1 MTGMPHSVAVLGA
14 GVVGLSTALT
24 LQHAGFQVALFDKAE
39 PGKGASFGNAG
50 IFADYARLP
59 MASFSNLIAMPGML
73 LDPESSLSIR
83 RSHVAKMVPWGLHFT
98 KATLPSNYKRAGD
111 ALTQLSERA
120 QTADVRLWELAG
132 AQDLIGANGC
142 LALYGGDGGPGKG
155 LAAQLNERQHRGVA
169 LEFLDRNAV
178 HDLEPDLLPFYGGG
192 VLYRLTRF
200 AKSPYELCCRLF
212 SKFISSGGQFRHAEV
227 RHIEVSESHAAV
239 VYGQA
244 KDTFDAV
251 VLAAGVASRDI
262 AQQLGLDMPVVS
274 ERGYHLMVDVS
285 QRQISRPV
293 VWLDK
298 SVFLTPM
305 SQGIRVAGT
314 AEFANP
320 DDSPSATRSALMLRI
335 ARTMIGEET
344 HQRSEWVGSRPS
356 TPDSLPVIGFSKGNR
371 RVICAFG
378 HGHLGLSLSAVTGE
392 LVCQLLHGAV
402 EDTLLQA
409 LSPHRF
415 SQ

>member
-1 MTGMPHSVAVLGA
+1 M
-14 GVVGLSTALT
+14 
-24 LQHAGFQVALFDKAE
+24 
-39 PGKGASFGNAG
+39 
-50 IFADYARLP
+50 
-59 MASFSNLIAMPGML
+59 
-73 LDPESSLSIR
+73 
-83 RSHVAKMVPWGLHFT
+83 
-98 KATLPSNYKRAGD
+98 
-111 ALTQLSERA
+111 
-120 QTADVRLWELAG
+120 
-132 AQDLIGANGC
+132 
-142 LALYGGDGGPGKG
+142 
-155 LAAQLNERQHRGVA
+155 
-169 LEFLDRNAV
+169 
-178 HDLEPDLLPFYGGG
+178 
-192 VLYRLTRF
+192 
-200 AKSPYELCCRLF
+200 
-212 SKFISSGGQFRHAEV
+212 
-227 RHIEVSESHAAV
+227 SESHAAV

-392 LVCQLLHGAV
+392 LVCQLLRGAV